1 MIWFAA
7 GCKIDT
13 HSPHCRALLIFVALL
28 TCRVYRIHQSF
39 EPLSQPYLLTI
50 SAEKKPLR
58 IHFLPCTSQSVLPLL
73 LCNHHTCLGL
83 GLIPHPASGLTL
95 SFHGLPM
102 NYWLIPSEKNPATAL
117 ARSLQAFGDWSF
129 EQHWPLSLNGL
140 YLFWTH
146 KLKFFE
152 KMPWNFNTKI
162 LQAGAEKW
170 VCECITCI

>member
-102 NYWLIPSEKNPATAL
+102 NYRLIPSERNPATAL
-117 ARSLQAFGDWSF
+117 ARSLA
-129 EQHWPLSLNGL
+129 SLWQL
-140 YLFWTH
+140 ELWTALTYLIEW
-146 KLKFFE
+146 LVSVLNSQVKFFWE
-152 KMPWNFNTKI
+152 DAMK
-162 LQAGAEKW
+162 LLH
-170 VCECITCI
+170 